1 MKKIL
6 CILITEIF
14 ILTIPTVA
22 YAAKDIDKL
31 PSGIAY
37 LDIGKSIDQYVAE
50 NRKTTA
56 AVSVAVFQ
64 RDKIIF
70 KKSYGNVDIEN
81 KIVNDSN
88 AVFEWGSCTKLL
100 VWTSLMQLAEQG
112 KIKLN
117 QDIRTYLPKDFFHKL
132 HYDTPITVINLMNH
146 NAGWQETVTDL
157 FIKKKKNVKELGEAL
172 RLIEPEQIHKPGTVT
187 AYSNW
192 GAALAGYIVERVS
205 GQSFSDYVHEN
216 IFKPLGMKHTA
227 LNATLSDNAWV
238 LEKRAK
244 EKCYTAENKTMGT
257 CHYYIS
263 LYPAGMATGTFD
275 DFVKFAQAF
284 TPAQGCKSALFHNKK
299 TLNEMLS
306 PTSYYADKKTG
317 RNCHGFWTDEMG
329 VNVLWHNGGT
339 VGSSSWFAFDPVTGT
354 GMVILTNQSEESVYN
369 CGLLPFVFGKNQCK
383 KVTEKSDDISGLYMS
398 SRTCFKGFAKP
409 YSLACLMQISSDKKG
424 SYTIPGTNNTIH
436 GIGAGSYLMDMGRK
450 QFLMQ
455 ADQGSNGKVL
465 LQIPGQDYIK
475 ISGTGVIAELVL
487 LILFMLSALYSLI
500 MLLKGLV
507 KFILHKN
514 KKQPFSGYRHL
525 VHFAVVCSFVI
536 AGYITVALSSNLAL
550 ISEVRWSIILNAV
563 LALISVFYAIILAV
577 KLRYLKCPKKDKFKL
592 ILTGVAGLI
601 MTSNVVFWNGYKF
614 W

>member
-6 CILITEIF
+6 CILITGIF
-14 ILTIPTVA
+14 ILAIPAAA
-22 YAAKDIDKL
+22 YAAQDTDKL

-37 LDIGKSIDQYVAE
+37 SDIGKSIDHYVAE

-70 KKSYGNVDIEN
+70 KKAYGNVDIGN
-81 KIVNDSN
+81 KIANDSN

-112 KIKLN
+112 KIKLDE
-117 QDIRTYLPKDFFHKL
+117 DIRTYLPKNFFHKL
-132 HYDTPITVINLMNH
+132 RYDKPITVINLMNH

-157 FIKKKKNVKELGEAL
+157 FVKKKKDVRELGEAL
-172 RLIEPEQIHKPGTVT
+172 RLIEPEQIHKPGMVT

-205 GQSFSDYVHEN
+205 GQSFSNYVHEH
-216 IFKPLGMKHTA
+216 IFMPLGMRHTA

-238 LEKRAK
+238 SEIRAK
-244 EKCYTAENKTMGT
+244 EKCYTADNKTMGT

-263 LYPAGMATGTFD
+263 LYPAGMATGTLD

-284 TPAQGCKSALFHNKK
+284 TPAQGYKSALFHNKK

-317 RNCHGFWTDEMG
+317 RNCHGFWTDELG

-354 GMVILTNQSEESVYN
+354 GMVILTNQSNESVYN
-369 CGLLPFVFGKNQCK
+369 CGLLPLVFGKNK
-383 KVTEKSDDISGLYMS
+383 RKYVNEKSDDISGLYMS
-398 SRTCFKGFAKP
+398 ARTCFKGFAKP
-409 YSLACLMQISSDKKG
+409 YSLACLMQINADKKG
-424 SYTIPGTNNTIH
+424 SYTISGTNNTIH
-436 GIGAGSYLMDMGRK
+436 RISTGSYLMDMGRK

-455 ADQGSNGKVL
+455 TDKESNGKVL

-475 ISGTGVIAELVL
+475 INGPGVIAELVL
-487 LILFMLSALYSLI
+487 LILFMLSALYSLMALMVGFI
-500 MLLKGLV
+500 Q
-507 KFILHKN
+507 FILHK
-514 KKQPFSGYRHL
+514 KRKQPFSRLRRL
-525 VHFAVVCSFVI
+525 VHFAVILSFLI
-536 AGYITVALSSNLAL
+536 AVYITVTLSSDSAL
-550 ISEVRWSIILNAV
+550 ISKIRWSIILNAV
-563 LALISVFYAIILAV
+563 LALIPAFYAVILAV
-577 KLRYLKCPKKDKFKL
+577 KLRYLKCPKKDKVKL